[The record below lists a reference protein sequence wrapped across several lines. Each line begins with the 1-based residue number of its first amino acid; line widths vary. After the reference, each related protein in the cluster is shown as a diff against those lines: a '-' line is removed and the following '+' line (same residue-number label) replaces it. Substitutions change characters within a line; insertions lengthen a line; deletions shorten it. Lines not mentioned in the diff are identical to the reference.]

1 MEVIFQSSQKSAI
14 LSVSCKKGK
23 VYMKRKATL
32 DDIAKL
38 AGVSKSAVSMI
49 LNEKKGV
56 TFLEETV
63 KKVQDAAKILGYNK
77 KDPSKNV
84 VHLFN
89 KDTILVF
96 CPSVSNP
103 YFATLAQAIE
113 QEANNYGLHVIIQN
127 TFRDKG
133 RELEYLNQVKGS
145 NLFGIICTMT
155 PYNTVLLEEINE
167 TIPVVIVNDKVHD
180 MELDTV
186 EVNNYAAGVLL
197 AEHLIELGHKNIAY
211 VSTTIDPIYT
221 SRVRRLQGVLET
233 YKKLCPKGRVLV
245 KSKNITPAAEM
256 SNVDFEREVGYD
268 LTMEL
273 LKHKDITA
281 IVAINDMV
289 AYGVMDALQEK
300 NQRIPEDYSICGF
313 DNLFPSKF
321 RNISLTTIEHFIINK
336 GQFAVEMIRKRR
348 NTPSYPFTS
357 TKILFKHELVVRNS
371 TGIPREIE
379 KKK

>member
-1 MEVIFQSSQKSAI
+1 MEAIFQSLQKSAI
-14 LSVSCKKGK
+14 LSVSCTKGK

-133 RELEYLNQVKGS
+133 RELE
-145 NLFGIICTMT
+145 
-155 PYNTVLLEEINE
+155 
-167 TIPVVIVNDKVHD
+167 
-180 MELDTV
+180 
-186 EVNNYAAGVLL
+186 
-197 AEHLIELGHKNIAY
+197 
-211 VSTTIDPIYT
+211 
-221 SRVRRLQGVLET
+221 
-233 YKKLCPKGRVLV
+233 
-245 KSKNITPAAEM
+245 
-256 SNVDFEREVGYD
+256 
-268 LTMEL
+268 
-273 LKHKDITA
+273 
-281 IVAINDMV
+281 
-289 AYGVMDALQEK
+289 
-300 NQRIPEDYSICGF
+300 
-313 DNLFPSKF
+313 
-321 RNISLTTIEHFIINK
+321 
-336 GQFAVEMIRKRR
+336 
-348 NTPSYPFTS
+348 
-357 TKILFKHELVVRNS
+357 
-371 TGIPREIE
+371 
-379 KKK
+379 